1 MTSVNN
7 SAAESLK
14 MSVPIENSLD
24 QDNVADEQGMQ
35 NVPRI
40 SARATLHSEQE
51 QTNPTQTHSRFP
63 SDLLDPS
70 EIAKLRNTQQ
80 KSDDQMASAPKV
92 LPKNTGLTKTQTYD
106 ETQPSSAY

>member
-1 MTSVNN
+1 MKGPG
-7 SAAESLK
+7 LG
-14 MSVPIENSLD
+14 ENSLD
-24 QDNVADEQGMQ
+24 LDHVADEQGMQ
-35 NVPRI
+35 NVPRV

-51 QTNPTQTHSRFP
+51 QTNPTQTHSRIP

-80 KSDDQMASAPKV
+80 KSDDQIPSAPKV

>member
-1 MTSVNN
+1 MQKSAALQDAHVQSIKQTSFTQPNSRVTSVNN

-51 QTNPTQTHSRFP
+51 QTNPTQTHSRIP
-63 SDLLDPS
+63 SDILDAS
-70 EIAKLRNTQQ
+70 EIAKL
-80 KSDDQMASAPKV
+80 K
-92 LPKNTGLTKTQTYD
+92 
-106 ETQPSSAY
+106 

>member
-1 MTSVNN
+1 
-7 SAAESLK
+7 

-51 QTNPTQTHSRFP
+51 QTNPTQTHSRIP
-63 SDLLDPS
+63 SDLLDAS
-70 EIAKLRNTQQ
+70 EIAKLKNKQQ
-80 KSDDQMASAPKV
+80 NSEHQMIGS
-92 LPKNTGLTKTQTYD
+92 
-106 ETQPSSAY
+106 